1 MGRGGREVGGGG
13 GRLFTDVA
21 QYISRPGKLTP
32 STEGARVL
40 SHVSNKGKC
49 GAKGYDPDKGHDSVI
64 IGA

>member
-1 MGRGGREVGGGG
+1 MRLRGAGVGG

-21 QYISRPGKLTP
+21 QYISSPGKLTP

-40 SHVSNKGKC
+40 SYVSNKGKC